1 LRHLAVCDNQKGEK
15 PSSTEL
21 TAMPRYDFDL
31 FTIGAGSGG
40 VAASRRAGSYG
51 AKVGICEESRVG
63 GTCVIRGCVPKKL
76 LVYGAQFSD
85 AFADA
90 AGFGWSVPPANFDW
104 PSLIAA
110 KDREIERLSQIYIK
124 MLANSGVELILG
136 RALLVDPHTVEIG
149 GRHYTAD
156 KILVATGSHPVV
168 PDIPGIEHVI
178 SSNEALD
185 LPRLPRRIVIVGGGY
200 IAVEFAGIFN
210 GFGSEVVELIRR
222 EELLYGFDDD
232 IRVALAQEMRGR
244 GVEIHAGARVAR
256 IEKAAHGGCSVYT
269 TTGQEFSAD
278 VVMYATGRK
287 PNTARTGLAEAGVA
301 LDEEWSK
308 SSVPNIYAVGDVT
321 DRINLTPVAIAEG
334 RAFAETLFNDNPVIM
349 DHRNVPSAVFS
360 QPPLAAVGLT
370 EEEARR
376 EFGEID
382 IYMARFKP
390 MKNTLSGREERTLMK
405 LVVDAQTERVL
416 GCHMLGPDAPEIIQ
430 GLAIAVKCG
439 ASKKLFDQT
448 VGVHPSAAEEFVTMR
463 DKFVRPKLA
472 AE

>member
-1 LRHLAVCDNQKGEK
+1 
-15 PSSTEL
+15 
-21 TAMPRYDFDL
+21 MPRYDFDL

-51 AKVGICEESRVG
+51 ARVGICEESRVG

-76 LVYGAQFSD
+76 LVYGSQFSE

-90 AGFGWSVPPANFDW
+90 AGFGWSVPPARFDW
-104 PSLIAA
+104 PSLIEA

-124 MLANSGVELILG
+124 MLQSSGVQLIDG
-136 RALLVDPHTVEIG
+136 RAVLVDPHTIEIG

-156 KILVATGSHPVV
+156 KILLAVGSHPVV

-185 LPRLPRRIVIVGGGY
+185 LPALPRRIVIVGGGY

-210 GFGSEVVELIRR
+210 GFGAEVVELIRR
-222 EELLYGFDDD
+222 EELLFGFDDD

-244 GVEIHAGARVAR
+244 GVEIHTRARVAR
-256 IEKAAHGGCSVYT
+256 IEKAAREGYSVYT
-269 TTGQEFSAD
+269 SDGREFSAD
-278 VVMYATGRK
+278 LVMYATGRK
-287 PNTARTGLAEAGVA
+287 PNTARLGLAEAGVA
-301 LDEEWSK
+301 LDEAGAVVVDEWSK
-308 SSVPNIYAVGDVT
+308 SSLPNIYAVGDVT

-334 RAFAETLFNDNPVIM
+334 RAVAETLYHDNPVVM

-360 QPPLAAVGLT
+360 QPPLAVVGLS
-370 EEEARR
+370 EEAARR
-376 EFGEID
+376 EVGEID
-382 IYMARFKP
+382 VYMARFKP
-390 MKNTLSGREERTLMK
+390 MKNALSGRDERTLMK
-405 LVVDAQTERVL
+405 LVVDAKTERVL

-439 ASKKLFDQT
+439 ASKRIFDQT
-448 VGVHPSAAEEFVTMR
+448 VGIHPSAAEEFVTMR
-463 DKFVRPKLA
+463 DKLVRPKLA